1 MPDDLTPLPAWKQQ
15 WARLIA
21 WWKRS
26 KPQRQRRAK
35 VLRNLASR
43 GLILAIS
50 VSGAILIAAGVQKI
64 YDPAGYIT
72 GGLLCWLLLWSHEKD
87 KEGGR

>member
-1 MPDDLTPLPAWKQQ
+1 MGADLTPLPAWKQRLLRLA
-15 WARLIA
+15 AR
-21 WWKRS
+21 WKGS
-26 KPQRQRRAK
+26 KPRRQQNAK
-35 VLRNLASR
+35 TLGRIASK
-43 GLILAIS
+43 GLILAIT
-50 VSGAILIAAGVQKI
+50 VLGAILIAAGVQKI